1 MERFKY
7 AGKILKIK
15 KGTGYSSMGELL
27 DGKEIIVEDYWM
39 NINGRSWK
47 NTHGSPAVLEY
58 CVRALNKRTLLP
70 MDDEVVYGKVGYYGH
85 LLHVSELV
93 LPGEREPIVHSLKI
107 DQKYYEEVLTGK
119 KKFEVRRN
127 DRDFQVGDL
136 LNLHEIEKGGYTGRS
151 FAVEVTYIL
160 DDPQFCK
167 ENYVIMSIS
176 NTNKA
181 RRYTTHGV
189 M

>member
-1 MERFKY
+1 MEKFRY
-7 AGKILKIK
+7 AGKLLKIK
-15 KGTGYSSMGELL
+15 KGAGYSTMGELL
-27 DGKEIIVEDYWM
+27 DGKELLVEDYWM
-39 NINGRSWK
+39 NVSGRSWK
-47 NTHGSPAVLEY
+47 KVEGNPAVMEY
-58 CVRALNKRTLLP
+58 IIRSMKRKEPLP
-70 MDDEVVYGKVGYYGH
+70 MDDNVVYGKVGYYGH
-85 LLHVSELV
+85 LFHVSELV

-107 DQKYYEEVLTGK
+107 DKKYYEEVLTGK

-127 DRDFQVGDL
+127 DRNFQVGDL
-136 LNLHEIEKGGYTGRS
+136 LNLNEIEKGGYTGRS

-160 DDPQFCK
+160 DDPQYCK

-181 RRYTTHGV
+181 KKYTTHGV